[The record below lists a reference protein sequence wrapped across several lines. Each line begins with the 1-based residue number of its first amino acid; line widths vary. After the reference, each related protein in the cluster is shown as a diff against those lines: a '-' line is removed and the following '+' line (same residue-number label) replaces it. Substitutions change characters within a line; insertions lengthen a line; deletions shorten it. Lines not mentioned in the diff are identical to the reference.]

1 MRGDLDDLLS
11 GLASAP
17 ADRSLHGLEGAVMD
31 GVARGRADRRTLHVL
46 LPAQAAAVAVSV
58 AIGVFAGG
66 AAGRVGPAHQEF
78 ALVGTELA
86 PSTLLTAEP

>member
-1 MRGDLDDLLS
+1 MRGDLDDLLG
-11 GLASAP
+11 GLARAP
-17 ADRSLHGLEGAVMD
+17 LDHGLQGLEGAVMD
-31 GVARGRADRRTLHVL
+31 GVARGRADRRTLYVL

-66 AAGRVGPAHQEF
+66 AAGRVGPAPQEF
-78 ALVGTELA
+78 AMVGSELA